1 MKLPKSFYFYLLEPC
16 ELIRYGTILKAERIE
31 NGYVVYSY
39 GDLLAYK
46 YKIPQKKITKRF
58 ILKLSKSIYYKEKV
72 EGIYLHADTKE
83 ELLKAMKLKK
93 NTLIRIYG

>member
-1 MKLPKSFYFYLLEPC
+1 MKLPKSFYFYLLEPY
-16 ELIRYGTILKAERIE
+16 ESIRYGIILKAERIE
-31 NGYVVYSY
+31 DGYVVYSY
-39 GDLLAYK
+39 GDSLV

-58 ILKLSKSIYYKEKV
+58 ILELSKSMYYKEKV

-83 ELLKAMKLKK
+83 ELLEAMKLKK

>member
-39 GDLLAYK
+39 GDLLV

-58 ILKLSKSIYYKEKV
+58 MLELSKSIYYKEKV

-83 ELLKAMKLKK
+83 ELLEAMKLKK